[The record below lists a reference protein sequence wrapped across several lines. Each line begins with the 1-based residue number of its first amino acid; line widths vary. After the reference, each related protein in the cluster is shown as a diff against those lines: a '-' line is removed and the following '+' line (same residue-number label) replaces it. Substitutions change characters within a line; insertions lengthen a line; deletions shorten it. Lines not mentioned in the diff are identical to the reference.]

1 MIKNRKLEEREER
14 KLRILKGAL
23 KVFSDSGIDKTTMD
37 EIASE
42 SGFGKATLYYYF
54 SSKDDVFID
63 IMELGWKQLW
73 EGLESRIVENIAPR
87 IKFIGI
93 IKKMGKIV
101 TEDKT
106 MYEFLFT
113 APNYI
118 QDTHKQTWKTYQ
130 ERLYAILQSIIE
142 EGIKKKEFIDLNPG
156 LLMKAIGGLFH
167 QLLISSDEDLD
178 ENEFEEM
185 LKNFLKPKVQ

>member
-1 MIKNRKLEEREER
+1 MIKNRKSEEREER

-54 SSKDDVFID
+54 SSKDDVFIN

-73 EGLESRIVENIAPR
+73 EGLESRIVENIGPR
-87 IKFIGI
+87 KKFIGI

-142 EGIKKKEFIDLNPG
+142 EGIKKKEFVDLNPR

-167 QLLISSDEDLD
+167 QLLISNNEDLD
-178 ENEFEEM
+178 DNEFEIM
-185 LKNFLKPKVQ
+185 LGNFLKPNNK